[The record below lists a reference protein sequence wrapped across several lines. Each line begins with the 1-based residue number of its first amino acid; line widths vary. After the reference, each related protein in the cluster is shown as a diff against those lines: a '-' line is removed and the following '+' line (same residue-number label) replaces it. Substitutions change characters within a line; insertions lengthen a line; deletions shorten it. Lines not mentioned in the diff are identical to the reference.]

1 MKSEK
6 GEDKMKR
13 RLKGL
18 GSGLVKAVAYAAT
31 VVSLASAAHAAEI
44 RYWDF
49 VDPAQDNPRGR
60 AIKQDIAEFQALNPG
75 ITVKVEVFPWHQ
87 LSSQLMQAAAA
98 GRTPDVVRVLGWN
111 VPDHVAAQSIAS
123 MNEFTDKMP
132 ESYRNDFVTSW
143 GANVYDGNKVAI
155 PLELR
160 SAVLYYRKDLLDK
173 VGRPIPKSIDEMIAT
188 GKLLSALPNTQG
200 LVMGLSR
207 SGDAVAFIEP
217 FMSYLWAAGGDLV
230 DKDGKPTFNSEA
242 GVKVVKK
249 IKEMIDSGAMSR
261 ASLGYGY
268 DEVYS
273 GIRSG
278 TNAMSLLGS
287 HRLVTA
293 REAGK
298 FGNNLLAS
306 PLPGFTADKAA
317 PAHVF
322 GWQLVIG
329 KDSKHKAEA
338 WKFIEYMTS
347 TKAQVRR
354 AGLTGE
360 LPTRKSAYDDPFF
373 KTPEA
378 QEIRDW
384 LTFMASDTARSPHY
398 PRGFAEM
405 SQLIADAVQQVVV
418 SNADPK
424 QALDK
429 AAERYSAL
437 RK

>member
-1 MKSEK
+1 MTI
-6 GEDKMKR
+6 
-13 RLKGL
+13 RLGTRVRSL
-18 GSGLVKAVAYAAT
+18 LQATMFATAALVSSGL
-31 VVSLASAAHAAEI
+31 ASHAAEI

-60 AIKQDIAEFQALNPG
+60 ALKQDIADFQAENPG
-75 ITVKVEVFPWHQ
+75 VTVKVEVFPWHQ
-87 LSSQLMQAAAA
+87 LSAQLIQAAAA
-98 GRTPDVVRVLGWN
+98 GRTPDVIRVLGWN
-111 VPDHVAAQSIAS
+111 VPDHVAAKSIAS
-123 MNEFTDKMP
+123 MNEFTEKLP
-132 ESYRNDFVTSW
+132 APYRADFVSAWDTS
-143 GANVYDGNKVAI
+143 VYNSDKVAI

-173 VGRPIPKSIDEMIAT
+173 VGKPIPQSVDEMIET
-188 GKLLSALPNTQG
+188 GKELSKLPNTQG

-207 SGDAVAFIEP
+207 AGDAVAFIEP
-217 FMSYLWAAGGDLV
+217 FMSYLWDAGGDLI
-230 DKDGKPTFNSEA
+230 DKDGNPVFNSEA

-249 IKEMIDSGAMSR
+249 IKQMVDSGAMSR

-278 TNAMSLLGS
+278 TNAMSILGS

-298 FGNNLLAS
+298 LGNNLLAS
-306 PLPGFTADKAA
+306 PLPGLTPGKPA

-338 WKFIEYMTS
+338 WKFIEFMVS
-347 TKAQVRR
+347 PKVQVRR
-354 AGLTGE
+354 ASLTGE
-360 LPTRKSAYDDPFF
+360 LPTRKSAYEDSFF

-384 LTFMASDTARSPHY
+384 LKFMAADNARSPHY

-405 SQLIADAVQQVVV
+405 SQMIADAVQQVVV
-418 SNADPK
+418 TNADPK

-429 AAERYSAL
+429 AIERYSAL